1 MNLPTYLPTLS
12 VDQIAKLEQL
22 ADVFLDWNQ
31 KLNLSAIRDRDGV
44 LLKHIVD
51 SLLVLPF
58 TPIQG
63 GNKVLDMGTGGGF
76 PGLALAIAFPDA
88 QFTLVDSTEKKI
100 RAVSAMAKSLDLKN
114 VRCISGRAEE
124 LGRDLQLRE
133 QFDVVVARAVAPFTV
148 LLEYCLPF
156 VKVGGRFIAYQGPE
170 LIEECRRYSD
180 VVKKLG
186 GVIEAVHNAQLPIEN
201 ASRCFIDIK
210 KERRIPATF
219 PRPVG
224 IPRKTPLMP

>member
-1 MNLPTYLPTLS
+1 MNLSTFLPSLAP
-12 VDQIAKLEQL
+12 QKIAKLEQL

-58 TPIQG
+58 EPLQG

-76 PGLALAIAFPDA
+76 PGLALAIAFPNA
-88 QFTLVDSTEKKI
+88 EFTLVDSTEKKI
-100 RAVSAMAKSLDLKN
+100 RAVSDMAMKLGLKN
-114 VRCISGRAEE
+114 VRCLSGRAEE
-124 LGRDLQLRE
+124 LGRDLKLRE
-133 QFDVVVARAVAPFTV
+133 QFDVVVARAVAPFSV

-170 LIEECRRYSD
+170 LAQECYRYAEI
-180 VVKKLG
+180 VKKLG
-186 GVIEAVHNAQLPIEN
+186 GMIANVHTTELPIEN
-201 ASRCFIDIK
+201 AARCFIDIK
-210 KERRIPATF
+210 KEKRIPATY

-224 IPRKTPLMP
+224 IPKKTPLMP